1 MTEQAIGAA
10 FQFEFTG
17 ADLPDLLR
25 RAAGSIETRGEDAD
39 ALDVAGRPN
48 TLEAGIYFVRR

>member
-1 MTEQAIGAA
+1 MEQAIGAA